1 MQEVRKQKK
10 VFSRFQ
16 IDIKYLTDIP
26 ESEIWRWNIISL
38 YILSLPGIIKPVLS
52 ILLIATKNH
61 LLLQLCLSTTC
72 SSSLQNYGINPQT
85 IIIQTDNGKEFINP
99 TDRKVTLFE
108 K

>member
-26 ESEIWRWNIISL
+26 EIPNLEMGTSFPLDPISARDYKTGAIYL
-38 YILSLPGIIKPVLS
+38 AYSYEKSSTATALFIDY
-52 ILLIATKNH
+52 LL
-61 LLLQLCLSTTC
+61 
-72 SSSLQNYGINPQT
+72 SSLQNYGINPQT

-99 TDRKVTLFE
+99 TTE